1 MSMSMPFEP
10 LEVEDYHDQYYES
23 APHFLLDVRTEEEF
37 DEVRIP
43 GAVNIPL
50 NELGERVAEVPQDA
64 PIVLVC
70 RSGVRSQYGAQVLRQ
85 AGFTDLQLYNLE
97 GGTIAWARRG
107 WPTETGA

>member
-10 LEVEDYHDQYYES
+10 LDVENYHDQYYES
-23 APHFLLDVRTEEEF
+23 APHFLLDVRTPEEF

-50 NELGERVAEVPQDA
+50 QELGGRIEEIPQDA

-70 RSGVRSQYGAQVLRQ
+70 RSGMRSQMGAQVLRQ
-85 AGFTDLQLYNLE
+85 AGLTDLQLYNLE
-97 GGTIAWARRG
+97 GGTIAWVVRG
-107 WPTETGA
+107 WPTDTGA